1 MRKGLF
7 RQEAVS
13 AQNSKTQG
21 RLLMTPKPAFML
33 LTTAIFIWVVA
44 VITYMNTTS
53 FSRKASV
60 LGWLEPAT
68 GVFKLYPDMR
78 RGTVTRVLVN
88 EGDAVE
94 AGTPL
99 LEITYSKQSET
110 GERASSMLLKE
121 LNAKQQRL
129 QNTID
134 RLEALHIANT
144 NAMNETLAAL
154 QQSFEAQSNITA
166 LAQKQWSLAKVSL
179 EKAQT
184 LQLKGHISASE
195 FDNQTLQYLSAE
207 QQFKLAQQDKRK
219 EFIAINTLQREIER
233 LPQQHANEL
242 ANFKN
247 TLSDVTQQIVLH
259 NEQTKETVYAPKAG
273 IVSGMNLQPGHIVD
287 GSNLL
292 LTLLPQDNDIQAK
305 ILVPVRSAGFVDIGQ
320 ALHIRYD
327 AFPYQ
332 KFGVQQGLVKSV
344 SHTVLIPGDLNNAP
358 IPINEPTYLVTASI
372 NSQEIL
378 AYGKTVGLRAGMTF
392 SADVELSNRT
402 LMEWLLEPLYSV
414 IGKL

>member
-21 RLLMTPKPAFML
+21 RLLMTPKPALML
-33 LTTAIFIWVVA
+33 LTTTIFIWVVA

-78 RGTVTRVLVN
+78 RGTVTRVFVN
-88 EGDAVE
+88 EGDVVE
-94 AGTPL
+94 AGAPL

-110 GERASSMLLKE
+110 GERASSMLLAE

-129 QNTID
+129 HNTIS

-179 EKAQT
+179 EKAQI

-305 ILVPVRSAGFVDIGQ
+305 ILVPVRSAGFVDVGQ